1 MIDIYGYNIGGNS
14 GKLGEIYNRDLT
26 DGDFVVSD
34 LSIRTQSDTTTV
46 TEAKINIGQ
55 TEYLADVETNG
66 NWQTLTF
73 LENTPVTIFNVNEMK
88 DYDKR
93 NYIYTFILTTSEL
106 ETHNVHRKITYIFNR
121 YSDVGDVNGD
131 GQINILDVVALS
143 NGVMAGNC
151 QDIEDGYPCDLTGDG
166 NYNVLDITTLANS
179 ILSGSIKH
187 G

>member
-1 MIDIYGYNIGGNS
+1 MARL
-14 GKLGEIYNRDLT
+14 KLERPLPNTEEIYNRDLT
-26 DGDFVVSD
+26 DGNFTISD
-34 LSIRTQSDTTTV
+34 LSLETTSDTISI
-46 TEAKINIGQ
+46 TEAKIIFN
-55 TEYLADVETNG
+55 DVEYFADIVTDG
-66 NWQTLTF
+66 NDQTLTF
-73 LENTPVTIFNVNEMK
+73 LDNTPVTVFNVNEMK
-88 DYDKR
+88 DYDTR
-93 NYIYTFILTTSEL
+93 NYTYTFILTTSEL
-106 ETHNVHRKITYIFNR
+106 ETHSVQREITYIFNR

-179 ILSGSIKH
+179 ILSGSIKY